1 MKTKCS
7 ILLAALALVVSATT
21 HAAAS
26 TERHHHD
33 GHGSIEPQKLQLNS
47 GKKWAIDEPLRQAMN
62 DINQAM
68 AKALPLIHKNQFGN
82 GDYQALAT
90 TVSQKVAY
98 AVEHCKLEPKADA
111 MLHLVIADLMAGAE
125 TMEGKTANSRH
136 DGAVRV
142 REALKAYGEYFQHP
156 GWEVAGG

>member
-1 MKTKCS
+1 MKTKFS
-7 ILLAALALVVSATT
+7 VLLTAIVLAVSSNI
-21 HAAAS
+21 HAAES
-26 TERHHHD
+26 TEAHHHS
-33 GHGSIEPQKLQLNS
+33 HGSSEPTKLQLNA
-47 GKKWAIDEPLRQAMN
+47 GKKWATDEPLRQAMS

-68 AKALPLIHKNQFGN
+68 AKALPAIHKNQFGN

-125 TMEGKTANSRH
+125 SMEGKTSNSRH
-136 DGAVRV
+136 DGAVQV
-142 REALKAYGEYFQHP
+142 LEALKSYGKYFQHT
-156 GWEVAGG
+156 GWKATKG